1 MLLSA
6 TAVVFV
12 VILAIEVTIII
23 IGNAFTI
30 FVFWNQ
36 RLRLKR
42 TFLLL
47 INLAVADVLVG
58 LGEALVLATNTIP
71 NGGNEAL
78 KMESPW
84 WAFQVFGSSASLMS
98 LALISLE
105 RVYAVLWPLRH
116 RVASTRAYVYSI
128 GIIWVAGLC
137 MSGLLLLTIY
147 HINDSVYVL
156 FTYAS
161 FTLLSLLVICA
172 SYLMIRSRLQCTAI
186 DLDVQRQASAEKTLR
201 MSRTFFIVIAVSLI
215 FWLPGSVMGFIRD
228 LCACL
233 SPVPAWFV
241 TVLALGNSIANPLV
255 YSFRMPMFQDALKK
269 FWRKRQQNIE
279 LRAVAGRSHI
289 SNFSLWIRCISG
301 LERHYIVTALK
312 NLSSPITVGFLYQ
325 SLLFHPYKHTWQ
337 SGGDPNNG
345 IFKLRLWTTKQ
356 YHDE

>member
-47 INLAVADVLVG
+47 INLAVADLLVG

-84 WAFQVFGSSASLMS
+84 WAFQVFGSSTSLMS

-147 HINDSVYVL
+147 HNNVDSVYVL
-156 FTYAS
+156 LTYTS
-161 FTLLSLLVICA
+161 FTALSLLVICA

-186 DLDVQRQASAEKTLR
+186 DLDVQRQTSAEKTLR
-201 MSRTFFIVIAVSLI
+201 LSRTFFIVIAVSLI
-215 FWLPGSVMGFIRD
+215 FWLPGCVMGFIRD
-228 LCACL
+228 FCACL

-255 YSFRMPMFQDALKK
+255 YSFRMPIFQDALKK
-269 FWRKRQQNIE
+269 FWRKRQQNVE

-289 SNFSLWIRCISG
+289 SNFSL
-301 LERHYIVTALK
+301 
-312 NLSSPITVGFLYQ
+312 
-325 SLLFHPYKHTWQ
+325 
-337 SGGDPNNG
+337 
-345 IFKLRLWTTKQ
+345 
-356 YHDE
+356 